1 MDFPKRYAK
10 LNHAQREAVDTIEGP
25 VLVVAGPGTGKTE
38 LLSVRAANILQ
49 KTDTTPDSILCLT
62 FTDNAANEMRQRLS
76 QIIGKDA
83 HKVSI
88 HTFHSFG
95 SEIINQNQEYF
106 YNGAEFRP
114 ADELSRYEV
123 MHEIFDDLELGNV
136 WVTKKDDQYM
146 HIKSALSTISDI
158 KRSGLATEELLKVI
172 ANNQETLDK
181 AEPWLQPVFEGRINK
196 AVIDRAKKIAKNMA
210 SLGDKELLFSGIQP
224 MGNILAGSFVAA
236 LDEAI
241 ESDSYTPLKVWRDTW
256 LEKNRQNELVF
267 KSQKRQKKLR
277 AICAVYDSYINRMR
291 EAGLYDFDD
300 MIYQTVHALEVI
312 DELRLNL
319 QEKYLYI
326 MVDEF
331 QDTNLAQMRILHS
344 LSKNDA
350 GDPTNIFAVGDDD
363 QAIYSF
369 QGADV
374 NHILDFTVTC
384 PEAKLIALKDNYRS
398 ANDILRGARGVI
410 LQGSD
415 RLETRLDNLNKELT
429 SQVEH
434 LGNVDLR
441 HGKNAYEERAWIAQD
456 IKQRIKNGQKPS
468 DIAVLTRKHSQ
479 IESLLPYLQQQGI
492 AINYEKRD
500 NLLEHPLIEFLHLV
514 ASALVNLASGD
525 HDQANSY
532 MPKILAHSVWALKPQ
547 DIWQISLN
555 SYKNRALWL
564 ETMESLPKLESTY
577 KWFIEKIPSVD
588 TLPLEQALDSI
599 VGQDEDSLI
608 FKYFFSQDN
617 LQNTPETYVENLEAL
632 REVRT
637 KLREYRPNQK
647 LGLREF
653 VEFINMS
660 KKLGLV
666 INSSR
671 SSSQDNEAINVMS
684 AHKSKGLEFDTV
696 YISNVVESNWG
707 EKVSGGPQFISYP
720 ENLPLKRSDG
730 SADERLRLLYV
741 AMTRA
746 KKDLILT
753 YSDEN
758 DTGKKTLPAGVL
770 EMADIKEQSIDLKD
784 STAQRLEIANASWYQ
799 QLVDTQ
805 EKSLKELLEPRLQDY
820 KLSVTHL
827 GNFLDTSRGGPIYFL
842 MKNLLN
848 FPEAKS
854 GNASYGTAVHEALRQ
869 AHTHLAA
876 TGRKQ
881 AIEDVVGRFNVAL
894 TSERMNDKD
903 FAKYSDKGSV
913 SLRTFLEA
921 KYDSFSKTQKA
932 ELDFKHQNSSLG
944 EAILSGKLDLVD
956 INQKDKTICVTD
968 YKTGKPAHSW
978 KGKSDPENMK
988 LHRYKHQLMF
998 YKLLVENSR
1007 DFAGYSVTK
1016 GVLQFVEPDENGE
1029 IVALETDFSTEDMQ
1043 SFSQLV
1049 EAVWGYIKQLDL
1061 PDVSH
1066 YGDKLSSIKMFEKEL
1081 LDSAHA

>member
-369 QGADV
+369 Q
-374 NHILDFTVTC
+374 
-384 PEAKLIALKDNYRS
+384 R
-398 ANDILRGARGVI
+398 
-410 LQGSD
+410 
-415 RLETRLDNLNKELT
+415 
-429 SQVEH
+429 
-434 LGNVDLR
+434 
-441 HGKNAYEERAWIAQD
+441 
-456 IKQRIKNGQKPS
+456 
-468 DIAVLTRKHSQ
+468 
-479 IESLLPYLQQQGI
+479 
-492 AINYEKRD
+492 
-500 NLLEHPLIEFLHLV
+500 
-514 ASALVNLASGD
+514 
-525 HDQANSY
+525 
-532 MPKILAHSVWALKPQ
+532 
-547 DIWQISLN
+547 
-555 SYKNRALWL
+555 
-564 ETMESLPKLESTY
+564 
-577 KWFIEKIPSVD
+577 
-588 TLPLEQALDSI
+588 
-599 VGQDEDSLI
+599 
-608 FKYFFSQDN
+608 
-617 LQNTPETYVENLEAL
+617 
-632 REVRT
+632 
-637 KLREYRPNQK
+637 
-647 LGLREF
+647 
-653 VEFINMS
+653 
-660 KKLGLV
+660 
-666 INSSR
+666 
-671 SSSQDNEAINVMS
+671 
-684 AHKSKGLEFDTV
+684 
-696 YISNVVESNWG
+696 
-707 EKVSGGPQFISYP
+707 
-720 ENLPLKRSDG
+720 
-730 SADERLRLLYV
+730 
-741 AMTRA
+741 
-746 KKDLILT
+746 
-753 YSDEN
+753 
-758 DTGKKTLPAGVL
+758 
-770 EMADIKEQSIDLKD
+770 
-784 STAQRLEIANASWYQ
+784 
-799 QLVDTQ
+799 
-805 EKSLKELLEPRLQDY
+805 
-820 KLSVTHL
+820 
-827 GNFLDTSRGGPIYFL
+827 
-842 MKNLLN
+842 
-848 FPEAKS
+848 
-854 GNASYGTAVHEALRQ
+854 
-869 AHTHLAA
+869 
-876 TGRKQ
+876 
-881 AIEDVVGRFNVAL
+881 
-894 TSERMNDKD
+894 
-903 FAKYSDKGSV
+903 
-913 SLRTFLEA
+913 
-921 KYDSFSKTQKA
+921 
-932 ELDFKHQNSSLG
+932 
-944 EAILSGKLDLVD
+944 
-956 INQKDKTICVTD
+956 
-968 YKTGKPAHSW
+968 
-978 KGKSDPENMK
+978 
-988 LHRYKHQLMF
+988 
-998 YKLLVENSR
+998 
-1007 DFAGYSVTK
+1007 
-1016 GVLQFVEPDENGE
+1016 
-1029 IVALETDFSTEDMQ
+1029 
-1043 SFSQLV
+1043 
-1049 EAVWGYIKQLDL
+1049 
-1061 PDVSH
+1061 
-1066 YGDKLSSIKMFEKEL
+1066 
-1081 LDSAHA
+1081 